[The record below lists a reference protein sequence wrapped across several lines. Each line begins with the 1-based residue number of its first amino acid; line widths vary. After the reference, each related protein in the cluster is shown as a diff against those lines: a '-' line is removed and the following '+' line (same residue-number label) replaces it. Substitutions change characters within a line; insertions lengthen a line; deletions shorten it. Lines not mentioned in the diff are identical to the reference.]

1 MKNKRKTYNQY
12 IRRNNLY
19 RYRIPIII
27 AGAVVIAA
35 VVLAAVFFVKERARE
50 QAENEKVDY
59 VEMTEATIPVI
70 SMPYGGEQVIFLH
83 GITQELE
90 TGYFRDA
97 LYILEDTYDIPLTID
112 NYGTQ
117 IKDVSF
123 KLTDGNGENLIQ
135 SSSVTDLA
143 FSEDTFSCTL
153 KIDNIIDEG
162 KDYLLDII
170 LTDGDDR
177 QIHYYC
183 TVRRDSSTTLSDQLE
198 LALSFTTAIYE
209 AAGDEDALDY
219 VTGFMETNYLYDDNT
234 DFSSVSLYS
243 SVNSLIWNQMNV
255 SVAGDIE
262 INILDVDD
270 EYGYFRFNYTVTRTD
285 SGTEEYIFVSE
296 YYRVYVTDELSYIMD
311 YERTADQFFEPSDAT
326 IGTTSA
332 ILGIFDNDYI
342 DMMCDSSGTFS
353 CFTANGSLYAMNTD
367 EKSIKCIFSFS
378 TGVSDSRGNYDRHK
392 IKILNVSEDGDI
404 QFIVY
409 GYMNAGMHEGS
420 VGIGMYSY
428 DAEEDMVTEEVFV
441 PVTIT
446 YDILNE
452 SIGTL
457 FYLNSDN
464 ELYMIVDEY
473 LYRINIEDGG
483 TEQIT
488 DGLEDGNYIVHTD
501 GDYIAWHGG
510 GSENDADCIYVMNLE
525 TDEIISVEAQD
536 GKKIK
541 ALGFLNEDFV
551 YGSGDEGN
559 IYTDSEGNEYL
570 LMTDITV
577 VNSTGEDQEIY
588 SSDNGTYYYGAADEY
603 NRVII
608 HTFEESE
615 DSYSQGEDF
624 TVFSTELDDYP
635 EMELYSEYEDVKKT
649 VYYVIFADDT
659 TSAGDLV
666 VESDATV
673 RFSPEDDVDL
683 GDIFTAGGRYYV
695 YAKGY
700 IQCITES
707 AAEAINTAY
716 ENCGVVIDDEG
727 EILYRRSKIPTTIEL
742 TSTVLEE
749 ALLRAASGDM
759 LDVTGITLTE
769 ALYFVGQ
776 RMAVVWEY
784 EGDLYIFLGYD
795 YDDNMTM
802 QNVETGEQITLTSE
816 YLESVFQSSGSCY
829 VVR

>member
-19 RYRIPIII
+19 RYRVPVII
-27 AGAVVIAA
+27 AGVVVIAA

-59 VEMTEATIPVI
+59 VEMTESTIPII
-70 SMPYGGEQVIFLH
+70 SMTYGGEQVNFLH
-83 GITQELE
+83 GYTQEME
-90 TGYFRDA
+90 TAYMREA

-123 KLTDGNGENLIQ
+123 ELTDVNGENLIQ

-153 KIDNIIDEG
+153 RIDNIIDEG
-162 KDYLLDII
+162 EEYLLDII

-183 TVRRDSSTTLSDQLE
+183 LVRRDASTTLSDQLE

-209 AAGDEDALDY
+209 AADDEDALDY

-243 SVNSLIWNQMNV
+243 SVNSLIWNQMDV

-270 EYGYFRFNYTVTRTD
+270 EYGYFRFNYIVTRTD
-285 SGTEEYIFVSE
+285 SGTEEYIYVSE
-296 YYRVYVTDELSYIMD
+296 YYRIYVTGELSYIMN
-311 YERTADQFFEPSDAT
+311 YERTANQFFEPSDVS

-342 DMMCDSSGTFS
+342 DMMCDLSGTFS
-353 CFTANGSLYAMNTD
+353 CFTANGSLYAMNTE
-367 EKSIKCIFSFS
+367 EKSIKCIFTFS
-378 TGVSDSRGNYDRHK
+378 TGAGDSRGSYDRHK

-409 GYMNAGMHEGS
+409 GYMNAGLHEGS
-420 VGIGMYSY
+420 VGIAMYSY
-428 DAEEDMVTEEVFV
+428 DAEEDLVTEEVFV
-441 PVTIT
+441 PAAVS
-446 YDILNE
+446 YDILDQL
-452 SIGTL
+452 IGEL

-464 ELYMIVDEY
+464 ELYMIAGEC
-473 LYRINIEDGG
+473 LYRINIEDGSTG
-483 TEQIT
+483 QIT
-488 DGLEDGNYIVHTD
+488 DGLEDGNYIIHTD
-501 GDYIAWHGG
+501 GDYIAWQDGG
-510 GSENDADCIYVMNLE
+510 ENDADRIYVMDLE

-541 ALGFLNEDFV
+541 VIGFLNEDFV

-559 IYTDSEGNEYL
+559 TYTDSDVNEYL
-570 LMTDITV
+570 LMTDIIV
-577 VNSTGEDQEIY
+577 INDEGEVQESY
-588 SSDNGTYYYGAADEY
+588 SSDDGTYYYGAADEY

-608 HTFEESE
+608 HMFEESG

-624 TVFSTELDDYP
+624 TIFSTELEDYP
-635 EMELYSEYEDVKKT
+635 EMELYSEYEDIKKT

-659 TSAGDLV
+659 TSAGELA

-673 RFSPEDDVDL
+673 RFSTEDDVDL
-683 GDIFTAGGRYYV
+683 GDIFISGGRYYV

-727 EILYRRSKIPTTIEL
+727 EILYRRSKIPTNIEL

-749 ALLRAASGDM
+749 ALSRAASGDM

-784 EGDLYIFLGYD
+784 ESDLYIFLGYD

-802 QNVETGEQITLTSE
+802 QNVETGEEITLTSE